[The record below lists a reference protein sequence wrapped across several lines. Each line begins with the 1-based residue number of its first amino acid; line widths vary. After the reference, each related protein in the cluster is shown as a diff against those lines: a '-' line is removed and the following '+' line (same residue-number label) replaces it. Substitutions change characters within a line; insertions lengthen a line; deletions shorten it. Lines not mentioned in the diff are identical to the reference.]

1 MLDNPFPLLIAATG
15 LMIVPFIVVSL
26 TAFVK
31 IAVVL
36 FLVRSALGVQQTPP
50 NLVLYGVTIVLTGYV
65 MSPVMAASYAA
76 IMDGGGGPGALGDP
90 AEWPGMVQRGMD
102 PVRAFLTRLTTPTD
116 RAFFLQAAQEMHAG
130 GSVTPAETDLFIL
143 APAFVTAEL
152 TRAFEI
158 GVLLYL
164 PFIVIDLVI
173 TNILTAMGMM
183 MVSPMVISLPFKL
196 LLFVAVDGW
205 SRLTHGLVM
214 SYVGGG

>member
-1 MLDNPFPLLIAATG
+1 MDNPFPIIALASVLL
-15 LMIVPFIVVSL
+15 LLPFAVVSV

-36 FLVRSALGVQQTPP
+36 FLLRSALGIQQTPP
-50 NLVLYGVTIVLTGYV
+50 NLVLYGVTIVLTAYV
-65 MSPVMAASYAA
+65 GMPVFSQSYEAVLAVSGDTSNPLLWGAMAEA
-76 IMDGGGGPGALGDP
+76 GLG
-90 AEWPGMVQRGMD
+90 
-102 PVRAFLTRLTTPTD
+102 PVRDFLTRLTTPED
-116 RAFFLQAAQEMHAG
+116 RVFFQQAAEELHGDSLGDVTG
-130 GSVTPAETDLFIL
+130 GELFVL

-183 MVSPMVISLPFKL
+183 MVSPMIISLPFKL
-196 LLFVAVDGW
+196 LLFVSADGW
-205 SRLTHGLVM
+205 TRLTHGLVL
-214 SYVGGG
+214 SYI

>member
-1 MLDNPFPLLIAATG
+1 MDSPFPLLIAASS
-15 LMIVPFIVVSL
+15 LMIIPFLVVSL

-36 FLVRSALGVQQTPP
+36 FLVRNALGTQQTPP
-50 NLVLYGVTIVLTGYV
+50 NLVLYGVTIVLAGYV
-65 MSPVMAASYAA
+65 MSPVIAASFDA
-76 IMDGGGGPGALGDP
+76 ITNGRNMSQLPP
-90 AEWPGMVQRGMD
+90 PSEWPGMVQRGLE
-102 PVRAFLTRLTTPTD
+102 PIRSFLMRFTSDQD
-116 RAFFLQAAQEMHAG
+116 RAFFLTAAQEMHRG
-130 GSVTPAETDLFIL
+130 NSVSPQESDIFIL

-164 PFIVIDLVI
+164 PFIVVDLVV
-173 TNILTAMGMM
+173 TNVLTAMGMM
-183 MVSPMVISLPFKL
+183 MVSPTVISLPFKL

-214 SYVGGG
+214 SYV

>member
-1 MLDNPFPLLIAATG
+1 MESPFPLLLAAVG
-15 LMIVPFIVVSL
+15 LMIVPFLVVSL

-65 MSPVMAASYAA
+65 MSPVLAASFAA
-76 IMDGGGGPGALGDP
+76 MTDGGMMTTLPDP
-90 AEWPGMVQRGMD
+90 SEWPSVIQKGLSPIRD
-102 PVRAFLTRLTTPTD
+102 FLIRFTSPED
-116 RAFFLQAAQEMHAG
+116 RAFFLSAAEEMHATTAV
-130 GSVTPAETDLFIL
+130 SPTEEDIFIL

-164 PFIVIDLVI
+164 PFIVVDLVV

-214 SYVGGG
+214 SYVAGG

>member
-1 MLDNPFPLLIAATG
+1 MDNPFPLLIAATG
-15 LMIVPFIVVSL
+15 LMAVPFIVVSL

-50 NLVLYGVTIVLTGYV
+50 NLVLYGVTIVLTVYV
-65 MSPVMAASYAA
+65 MSPVFALSWAG
-76 IMDGGGGPGALGDP
+76 ITQGGSLTGLTDPGQ
-90 AEWPGMVQRGMD
+90 WPGMLERGLE
-102 PVRAFLTRLTTPTD
+102 PVRDFLMRLTTPAD
-116 RAFFLQAAQEMHAG
+116 RAFFLQAAQEMHAQ
-130 GSVTPAETDLFIL
+130 SNVTPTESDLFIL

-205 SRLTHGLVM
+205 SRLTHGLVI
-214 SYVGGG
+214 SYVPGT

>member
-1 MLDNPFPLLIAATG
+1 MDDPFPILIVATLL
-15 LMIVPFIVVSL
+15 LLVPFAVVSV

-31 IAVVL
+31 ISVVL

-50 NLVLYGVTIVLTGYV
+50 NLVLYGVTIILTAYV
-65 MSPVMAASYAA
+65 GMPVFVQSYQA
-76 IMDGGGGPGALGDP
+76 IAGVTTDFADP
-90 AEWPGMVQRGMD
+90 DVWPQAFEAGIA
-102 PVRAFLTRLTTPTD
+102 PVRDFLTRLTSPED
-116 RAFFLQAAQEMHAG
+116 RAFFEQAADELHGDALADVTGAEMF
-130 GSVTPAETDLFIL
+130 VL

-196 LLFVAVDGW
+196 LLFVAADGW
-205 SRLTHGLVM
+205 TRLTHGLVL
-214 SYVGGG
+214 SYV

>member
-1 MLDNPFPLLIAATG
+1 MENPVPLLVFALG
-15 LMIVPFIVVSL
+15 LMLVPFVVVSV

-50 NLVLYGVTIVLTGYV
+50 NLVLYGVTIVLTAYV
-65 MSPVMAASYAA
+65 MSPVFSESFAA
-76 IMDGGGGPGALGDP
+76 ITAGGYQFTDP
-90 AEWPGMVQRGMD
+90 TQWESLFQAGSA
-102 PVRAFLTRLTTPTD
+102 PVRDFLARFTTESE
-116 RAFFLQAAQEMHAG
+116 RVFFLEAAQEMHG
-130 GSVTPAETDLFIL
+130 ELDAELSADDLFIL

-164 PFIVIDLVI
+164 PFIVIDLVV

-205 SRLTHGLVM
+205 TRLTHGLVL
-214 SYVGGG
+214 SYI

>member
-1 MLDNPFPLLIAATG
+1 MDNPFPILVVASVVML
-15 LMIVPFIVVSL
+15 VPFVIVSV

-31 IAVVL
+31 ISVVL

-50 NLVLYGVTIVLTGYV
+50 NLVLYGVTIVLTAYV
-65 MSPVMAASYAA
+65 SAPIFGQSYQNLVDLN
-76 IMDGGGGPGALGDP
+76 IDLTNTAL
-90 AEWPGMVQRGMD
+90 WPQAYESGIA
-102 PVRAFLTRLTTPTD
+102 PIRAFLERFTTEAD
-116 RAFFLQAAQEMHAG
+116 RAFFLQAAEELHSDIDLELSQAN
-130 GSVTPAETDLFIL
+130 LFIL

-164 PFIVIDLVI
+164 PFVVIDIVI

-196 LLFVAVDGW
+196 LLFVAADGW
-205 SRLTHGLVM
+205 TRLTHGLVL
-214 SYVGGG
+214 SYV

>member
-1 MLDNPFPLLIAATG
+1 MESPFPLLLAASG
-15 LMIVPFIVVSL
+15 LMVVPFLVVSL

-36 FLVRSALGVQQTPP
+36 FLVRSALGIQQTPP
-50 NLVLYGVTIVLTGYV
+50 NIVLYGVTIVLTAYV
-65 MSPVMAASYAA
+65 MSPVMAASMAA
-76 IMDGGGGPGALGDP
+76 ITQGGSLTELPAP
-90 AEWPGMVQRGMD
+90 AEWPALLQQGVE
-102 PVRAFLTRLTTPTD
+102 PVKDFLLRLTTEQD
-116 RAFFLQAAQEMHAG
+116 RAFFLSAAQEMHSATA
-130 GSVTPAETDLFIL
+130 VAPQENDLFIL

-164 PFIVIDLVI
+164 PFIVVDLVI

-214 SYVGGG
+214 SYVQVI

>member
-1 MLDNPFPLLIAATG
+1 MDSPLPLLLAATG
-15 LMIVPFIVVSL
+15 LVLVPFLVVSL

-36 FLVRSALGVQQTPP
+36 FLVRQALGVQQTPP
-50 NLVLYGVTIVLTGYV
+50 NMVLYGVTIVLTGYV
-65 MSPVMAASYAA
+65 MSPVLAQAIAAVT
-76 IMDGGGGPGALGDP
+76 DNGALTTVP
-90 AEWPGMVQRGMD
+90 PPQEWPGLLQRGLE
-102 PVRAFLTRLTTPTD
+102 PVREFLMRFTTPQD
-116 RAFFLQAAQEMHAG
+116 RAFFLSAAQEMHANTT
-130 GSVTPAETDLFIL
+130 VAPTEQDIFIL

-164 PFIVIDLVI
+164 PFIVIDLVM

-183 MVSPMVISLPFKL
+183 MVSPTVISLPFKL

-214 SYVGGG
+214 SYV

>member
-1 MLDNPFPLLIAATG
+1 MDNPFPLLVAATG
-15 LMIVPFIVVSL
+15 LMIVPFLVISL

-36 FLVRSALGVQQTPP
+36 FLVRSALGIQQTPP

-65 MSPVMAASYAA
+65 MSPVLAASWQALQE
-76 IMDGGGGPGALGDP
+76 GGVSLATLTDP
-90 AEWPGMVQRGMD
+90 AELPRALQRGIE
-102 PVRAFLTRLTTPTD
+102 PVRDFLTRLTTPAD
-116 RAFFLQAAQEMHAG
+116 RAFFLQAAQEMHATTG
-130 GSVTPAETDLFIL
+130 VGPSESDLFIL
-143 APAFVTAEL
+143 APSFVTAEL

-183 MVSPMVISLPFKL
+183 MVSPMVTSLPFKL

-214 SYVGGG
+214 SYVPGA

>member
-1 MLDNPFPLLIAATG
+1 MESPFPLLLAAVG
-15 LMIVPFIVVSL
+15 LMIVPFLVVSL

-65 MSPVMAASYAA
+65 MSPVLAASFSA
-76 IMDGGGGPGALGDP
+76 MTDGGTMTTLPDP
-90 AEWPGMVQRGMD
+90 SEWPGVIQKGLSPIRD
-102 PVRAFLTRLTTPTD
+102 FLIRFTSPED
-116 RAFFLQAAQEMHAG
+116 RAFFLSAAEEMHATTAV
-130 GSVTPAETDLFIL
+130 SPTEQDIFIL

-164 PFIVIDLVI
+164 PFIVVDLVI

-183 MVSPMVISLPFKL
+183 MVSPMIISLPFKL

>member
-1 MLDNPFPLLIAATG
+1 MDSPFPLLIVATSV
-15 LMIVPFIVVSL
+15 MAIPFMVVSL

-36 FLVRSALGVQQTPP
+36 FLLRSALGIQQTPP

-65 MSPVMAASYAA
+65 MSPVIAAV
-76 IMDGGGGPGALGDP
+76 MDAVTQGGTITALPDP
-90 AEWPGMVQRGMD
+90 SQWPGIIQRGLE
-102 PVRAFLTRLTTPTD
+102 PVRDFLTRFTTPQD
-116 RAFFLQAAQEMHAG
+116 RAFFVAAAEDMHAD
-130 GSVTPAETDLFIL
+130 SPIIPSERDIFIL

-164 PFIVIDLVI
+164 PFIVVDLVV

-183 MVSPMVISLPFKL
+183 MVSPTVISLPFKL

-214 SYVGGG
+214 SYV

>member
-1 MLDNPFPLLIAATG
+1 MDSPFPLLIAAAG
-15 LMIVPFIVVSL
+15 LMVVPFIVVSL

-65 MSPVMAASYAA
+65 MSPVLAASFAEMTNGGQ
-76 IMDGGGGPGALGDP
+76 MDALP
-90 AEWPGMVQRGMD
+90 PPSEWPGLIQRGLG
-102 PVRAFLTRLTTPTD
+102 PVREFLMRFTTPVD
-116 RAFFLQAAQEMHAG
+116 RAFFLSAAEEMHKTSG
-130 GSVTPAETDLFIL
+130 VVPSEQDLFIL

-158 GVLLYL
+158 GVMLYL
-164 PFIVIDLVI
+164 PFIVVDLVI

-183 MVSPMVISLPFKL
+183 MVSPTVISLPFKL

-205 SRLTHGLVM
+205 ARLTHGLVM
-214 SYVGGG
+214 SYVPGV

>member
-1 MLDNPFPLLIAATG
+1 MDNPFPLLIAATG
-15 LMIVPFIVVSL
+15 LMAVPFVVVSL

-50 NLVLYGVTIVLTGYV
+50 NLVLYGVTIVLTVYV
-65 MSPVMAASYAA
+65 MSPVFAQSWTAITQGGAGMA
-76 IMDGGGGPGALGDP
+76 GLTDP
-90 AEWPGMVQRGMD
+90 AQWPGMLQRGLE
-102 PVRAFLTRLTTPTD
+102 PVRAFLMRLTTEQD
-116 RAFFLQAAQEMHAG
+116 RAFFLQAAQEMHA
-130 GSVTPAETDLFIL
+130 STNVEPAQGDLFIL

-205 SRLTHGLVM
+205 ARLTHGLVM
-214 SYVGGG
+214 SYVPGG

>member
-1 MLDNPFPLLIAATG
+1 MESPLPLLMAATA
-15 LMIVPFIVVSL
+15 LMIVPFLVVSL

-50 NLVLYGVTIVLTGYV
+50 NMVLYGVTIVLTGYV
-65 MSPVMAASYAA
+65 MSPVIAQSIAALTDNGSLTTV
-76 IMDGGGGPGALGDP
+76 PP
-90 AEWPGMVQRGMD
+90 PSEWAQLLQRGLE
-102 PVRAFLTRLTTPTD
+102 PVREFLMRFTTPQD
-116 RAFFLQAAQEMHAG
+116 REFFLSAAQEMHANSG
-130 GSVTPAETDLFIL
+130 VMPGERDIFIL

-164 PFIVIDLVI
+164 PFIVIDLVM

-183 MVSPMVISLPFKL
+183 MVSPTVISLPFKL

-214 SYVGGG
+214 SYV

>member
-1 MLDNPFPLLIAATG
+1 
-15 LMIVPFIVVSL
+15 MIVPFIVVSL

-65 MSPVMAASYAA
+65 MSPVMVASYAA
-76 IMDGGGGPGALGDP
+76 VADQGSGLSALSDP
-90 AEWPGMVQRGMD
+90 AQWPEMIQRGLE
-102 PVRAFLTRLTTPTD
+102 PVRAFLTRFTTPED

-130 GSVTPAETDLFIL
+130 GTVTPGESDLFIL

-214 SYVGGG
+214 SYVGAA

>member
-1 MLDNPFPLLIAATG
+1 MENPVPLLVFASG
-15 LMIVPFIVVSL
+15 LLVVPFVVVSI

-50 NLVLYGVTIVLTGYV
+50 NLVLYGVTIVLTAYV
-65 MSPVMAASYAA
+65 MSPVFSQAMAAVVEAGVP
-76 IMDGGGGPGALGDP
+76 MDDPTGWAPAVEAGTGPIRD
-90 AEWPGMVQRGMD
+90 
-102 PVRAFLTRLTTPTD
+102 FLTRFTTEGE
-116 RAFFLQAAQEMHAG
+116 RLFFLDAAREMHG
-130 GSVTPAETDLFIL
+130 GLETELEETDLFIL

-164 PFIVIDLVI
+164 PFIVIDIVV
-173 TNILTAMGMM
+173 TNILVALGMM

-205 SRLTHGLVM
+205 TRLTHGLVL
-214 SYVGGG
+214 SYV

>member
-1 MLDNPFPLLIAATG
+1 MESPFPLLIAATG
-15 LMIVPFIVVSL
+15 LMIIPFIVVSL

-65 MSPVMAASYAA
+65 MSPVMAASFSALT
-76 IMDGGGGPGALGDP
+76 DGGTMTALP
-90 AEWPGMVQRGMD
+90 APNEWPDLIRRGLE
-102 PVRAFLTRLTTPTD
+102 PVRDFLIRFTEPED
-116 RAFFLQAAQEMHAG
+116 RAFFLSAAEEMHAATA
-130 GSVTPAETDLFIL
+130 VQPTERDIFIL

-164 PFIVIDLVI
+164 PFIVVDLVI

-183 MVSPMVISLPFKL
+183 MVSPTIISLPFKL

-205 SRLTHGLVM
+205 ARLTHGLVM
-214 SYVGGG
+214 SYVQVG

>member
-1 MLDNPFPLLIAATG
+1 MDSPFPLLITATG
-15 LMIVPFIVVSL
+15 LMIIPFLVVSL

-50 NLVLYGVTIVLTGYV
+50 NLVLYGVTIVLTAYV
-65 MSPVMAASYAA
+65 MSPVMAASVAA
-76 IMDGGGGPGALGDP
+76 MTEGGTMTALPPP
-90 AEWPGMVQRGMD
+90 AEWAGLVQRGLE
-102 PVRAFLTRLTTPTD
+102 PVRDFLMRFTTPQD
-116 RAFFLQAAQEMHAG
+116 RAFFLTAAQEMHSATT
-130 GSVTPAETDLFIL
+130 VAPAETDIFIL

-152 TRAFEI
+152 TKAFEI
-158 GVLLYL
+158 GVMLYL
-164 PFIVIDLVI
+164 PFIVVDLVI

-214 SYVGGG
+214 SYVGI

>member
-1 MLDNPFPLLIAATG
+1 MDSPFPMLIAASG
-15 LMIVPFIVVSL
+15 LMLVPFIVVSL

-36 FLVRSALGVQQTPP
+36 FLVRSALGIQQTPP
-50 NLVLYGVTIVLTGYV
+50 NLVLYGVTLVLTAYV
-65 MSPVMAASYAA
+65 MSPVIAQSFAAVNQA
-76 IMDGGGGPGALGDP
+76 GGMESLTQPGQ
-90 AEWPGMVQRGMD
+90 WPGLIEQGLA
-102 PVRAFLTRLTTPTD
+102 PVRAFLLRFTTPGD

-130 GSVTPAETDLFIL
+130 TAMNPTENDIFIL
-143 APAFVTAEL
+143 APSFVTAEL

-214 SYVGGG
+214 SYVPGT

>member
-1 MLDNPFPLLIAATG
+1 MDNPFPLLVAATG
-15 LMIVPFIVVSL
+15 LMIVPFIVISL

-65 MSPVMAASYAA
+65 MSPVLAEVQQALIAS
-76 IMDGGGGPGALGDP
+76 GVSLSTLTDP
-90 AEWPGMVQRGMD
+90 AELPRALSQGLE
-102 PVRAFLTRLTTPTD
+102 PVRGFLSRLTTPAD
-116 RAFFLQAAQEMHAG
+116 RAFFLEAAQEMHATTG
-130 GSVTPAETDLFIL
+130 VGPTERDLFIL

-214 SYVGGG
+214 SYVPGV

>member
-1 MLDNPFPLLIAATG
+1 MDNPFPLLVFATA
-15 LMIVPFIVVSL
+15 LLLLPFVVVSV

-31 IAVVL
+31 ISVVL
-36 FLVRSALGVQQTPP
+36 FLVRSALGIQQTPP
-50 NLVLYGVTIVLTGYV
+50 NLVLYGVTIVLTAYV
-65 MSPVMAASYAA
+65 MAPVFSASFAA
-76 IMDGGGGPGALGDP
+76 ITASGLSFADP
-90 AEWPGMVQRGMD
+90 TAWAELYEAGVVPIRD
-102 PVRAFLTRLTTPTD
+102 FLMRFTTPD
-116 RAFFLQAAQEMHAG
+116 QRQFFLQASQEMHGELRTDLSEA
-130 GSVTPAETDLFIL
+130 DLFIL

-164 PFIVIDLVI
+164 PFIVIDIVV

-205 SRLTHGLVM
+205 TRLTHGLVL
-214 SYVGGG
+214 SYV

>member
-1 MLDNPFPLLIAATG
+1 MESPFPIIALASLLF
-15 LMIVPFIVVSL
+15 LVPFAVVSL

-36 FLVRSALGVQQTPP
+36 FLLRSALGVQQTPP
-50 NLVLYGVTIVLTGYV
+50 NLVLYGVTIVLTAYV
-65 MSPVMAASYAA
+65 GMPVFSQAFEAAMAVE
-76 IMDGGGGPGALGDP
+76 GDRSNP
-90 AEWPGMVQRGMD
+90 LLWGQIAEAGMEPIRV
-102 PVRAFLTRLTTPTD
+102 FLMRMTTPDD
-116 RAFFLQAAQEMHAG
+116 RAFFQQAAQELHGNSLAG
-130 GSVTPAETDLFIL
+130 ATGAEFFIL

-196 LLFVAVDGW
+196 LLFVTADGW
-205 SRLTHGLVM
+205 TRLTHGLVL
-214 SYVGGG
+214 SYL

>member
-1 MLDNPFPLLIAATG
+1 MDSPFPLLIAATS
-15 LMIVPFIVVSL
+15 LMIVPFLVVSL

-36 FLVRSALGVQQTPP
+36 FLVRSALGIQQTPP

-65 MSPVMAASYAA
+65 MSPVIAASFSA
-76 IMDGGGGPGALGDP
+76 MTDGGTMTSLPDP
-90 AEWPGMVQRGMD
+90 SRWPELLRQGLE
-102 PVRAFLTRLTTPTD
+102 PVRDFLTRFTTPQD
-116 RAFFLQAAQEMHAG
+116 RAFFLSAAEEMH
-130 GSVTPAETDLFIL
+130 GSTAVVPTERDIFIL

-158 GVLLYL
+158 GVMLYL
-164 PFIVIDLVI
+164 PFIVVDLVI

-183 MVSPMVISLPFKL
+183 MVSPTVISLPFKL

-205 SRLTHGLVM
+205 ARLTHGLVTG
-214 SYVGGG
+214 YVPAG

>member
-1 MLDNPFPLLIAATG
+1 MESPFPLLIAASG
-15 LMIVPFIVVSL
+15 LMIVPFLVVSL

-36 FLVRSALGVQQTPP
+36 FLVRSALGIQQTPP

-65 MSPVMAASYAA
+65 MSPVIAASFQA
-76 IMDGGGGPGALGDP
+76 MSDGGTLTTLPAP
-90 AEWPGMVQRGMD
+90 AEWPGMIQRGLE
-102 PVRAFLTRLTTPTD
+102 PVRDFLTRFTTPED
-116 RAFFLQAAQEMHAG
+116 RAFFLSAAEEMHSATA
-130 GSVTPAETDLFIL
+130 VTPTDRDIFIL

-164 PFIVIDLVI
+164 PFIVVDLVI

-183 MVSPMVISLPFKL
+183 MVSPTVISLPFKL

-214 SYVGGG
+214 SYVGG

>member
-1 MLDNPFPLLIAATG
+1 MENPFPIIALASA
-15 LMIVPFIVVSL
+15 LFLVPFAVVSV

-36 FLVRSALGVQQTPP
+36 FLLRSALGIQQTPP
-50 NLVLYGVTIVLTGYV
+50 NLVLYGVTIVLTAYV
-65 MSPVMAASYAA
+65 GMPVFQQSYDAILAIDGDLTNPTLWGTMAEA
-76 IMDGGGGPGALGDP
+76 
-90 AEWPGMVQRGMD
+90 GMT
-102 PVRAFLTRLTTPTD
+102 PVREFLIRMTTPEE
-116 RAFFLQAAQEMHAG
+116 RLFFQQAAEELHG
-130 GSVTPAETDLFIL
+130 GTEFMQVTGGEFFIL

-183 MVSPMVISLPFKL
+183 MVSPMIISLPFKI
-196 LLFVAVDGW
+196 LLFVAADGW
-205 SRLTHGLVM
+205 TRLTHGLVL
-214 SYVGGG
+214 SYV